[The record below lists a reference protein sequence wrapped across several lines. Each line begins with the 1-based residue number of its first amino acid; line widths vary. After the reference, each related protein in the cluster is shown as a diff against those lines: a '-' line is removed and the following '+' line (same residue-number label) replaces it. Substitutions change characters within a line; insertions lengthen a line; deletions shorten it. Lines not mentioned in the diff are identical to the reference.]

1 MTRAIEPV
9 SRGAGTR
16 QRIIDEASRLIA
28 ERGYR
33 ETTMKAVA
41 ERVGVT
47 EPAVYRHFENKAQL
61 LVTVFTDAVARSPL
75 ARHDDRGAV
84 EALPE
89 SAALLTATEFHMLR
103 RLIAEMY
110 SAAAIDPDVA
120 ALARGFVAGTAERL
134 KLGLAA
140 GIADGDLPADL
151 HPVYMQSFIHIF
163 MAGLAHHETLAGNL
177 VGDPAWARFVAGAVR
192 HLLRMDGE
200 GPARE

>member
-1 MTRAIEPV
+1 MTRVIEPV

-61 LVTVFTDAVARSPL
+61 LLTVFTEAVGGSPLVRHDQGGAVAR
-75 ARHDDRGAV
+75 
-84 EALPE
+84 LPE
-89 SAALLTATEFHMLR
+89 SAALLTGPDFHMLR

-120 ALARGFVAGTAERL
+120 VLAHGFVSGAAERV
-134 KLGLAA
+134 KRDLAM
-140 GIADGDLPADL
+140 GIADGELPADL
-151 HPVYMQSFIHIF
+151 NPLFMQCFIHIF
-163 MAGLAHHETLAGNL
+163 MAGLAHHEALAGDL

-192 HLLRMDGE
+192 HLLRMEGE
-200 GPARE
+200 GPPR